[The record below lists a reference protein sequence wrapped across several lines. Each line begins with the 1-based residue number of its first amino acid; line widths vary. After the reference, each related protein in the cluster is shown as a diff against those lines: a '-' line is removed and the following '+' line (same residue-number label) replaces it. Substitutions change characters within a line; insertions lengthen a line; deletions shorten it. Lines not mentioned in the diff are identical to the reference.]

1 MMNEEKLIKL
11 MQKCIYRRYY
21 HDVVSVATLKHLIN
35 IVAKK
40 HIYCKAETRKSR
52 IKGDKQ

>member
-1 MMNEEKLIKL
+1 MNEEKLIKL